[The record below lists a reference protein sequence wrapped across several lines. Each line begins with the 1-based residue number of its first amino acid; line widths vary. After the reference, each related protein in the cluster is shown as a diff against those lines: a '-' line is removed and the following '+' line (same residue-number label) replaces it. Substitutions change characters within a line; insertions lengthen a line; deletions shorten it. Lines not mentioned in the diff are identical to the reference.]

1 MIAKT
6 HTRSFAGGE
15 IAPELYGRI
24 DLTKF
29 QTGLAKSENFWI
41 LPHGPAQNRPG
52 FQFVNE
58 AKDSTRAV
66 RLIPFA
72 YSTEQTFAIEFGHQ
86 YIRWHTNGGT
96 LLETGLAITGITQA
110 SPGVL
115 SYTGTDP
122 SNGDWMYLS
131 GIGGMTALN
140 GRYVKVANVNG
151 GANTFELTDL
161 WGANIDTSAM
171 GAFTAGGTAA
181 RVYTLTTTYT
191 ESELFDIHFV
201 QSADVLT
208 LVHPS
213 HPVRE
218 LRRVSATN
226 WTLTAPTFAPGIA
239 APGAPTATAGGPGGG
254 TPVTYYYKTTAL
266 ATDTLEESL
275 ASASANASRDLSVAG
290 NYIDVTPAAVAGAV
304 RYNVYKLSNGLY
316 GYIGQT
322 DGSAFRDSNVTA
334 DVSQTPPEA
343 NAPFGSAD
351 NYPGAVGYFE
361 GRRVFAGTNN
371 KPQKYWLTKSASESN
386 LSYSIP
392 SRDDD
397 SIQGNILARQV
408 NRLRHIVALDSLIM
422 LTSGQPWKI
431 APQNSD
437 ILTPTSALPKPV
449 LGIGAS
455 NVQPIVTAS
464 SLIYVTSTGSRIAEM
479 RYKWEAQNYT
489 VSDASIMAPHLFKG
503 YTLADAAYTEEPHQ
517 IGWFVRSDG
526 TLLGMTHVPDH
537 EVLAW
542 HRHATTGGTFESV
555 CAVKEGTE
563 FPLYAVVKRNVN
575 GRDVRYIERL
585 HTRRFTDAA
594 DAFIVDSGLTYDGS
608 AVSSVSGLWH
618 LEGKTVSILADG
630 ATHPAQTV
638 TNGAVSLEVSASVV
652 HVGLAITADL
662 QGLPIGLEGASAFG
676 QASLKNLSEVY
687 LRVNESGGIKAGP
700 TFSALREY
708 PARSNE
714 DYDSAPALKT
724 GIVRI
729 ALDNRWSADAQ
740 ICVRQSDPLPIT
752 IAALTLELAVGG

>member
-1 MIAKT
+1 MLAKT

-15 IAPELYGRI
+15 ITPELYGRI

-29 QTGLAKSENFWI
+29 QTGLAKAENFWI

-52 FQFVNE
+52 FKFVNE
-58 AKDSTRAV
+58 AKDSTRKV

-96 LLETGLAITGITQA
+96 LLETGLTITGITQA
-110 SPGVL
+110 NPGVL
-115 SYTGTDP
+115 TYTGTDP
-122 SNGDWMYLS
+122 ANGDWMYLS

-161 WGANIDTSAM
+161 WGASINTSAL
-171 GAFTAGGTAA
+171 AAYTSGGTAA
-181 RVYTLTTTYT
+181 RVYTLATTYT
-191 ESELFDIHFV
+191 EDELFDIHYV

-226 WTLTAPTFAPGIA
+226 WTLTAPTFAPGISAPA
-239 APGAPTATAGGPGGG
+239 APSLTTGGPGGG
-254 TPVTYYYKTTAL
+254 TPITHTYKCTAL

-275 ASASANASRDLSVAG
+275 ASASANASLDLTVAG
-290 NYIDVTPAAVAGAV
+290 NYIDVDPPAVTGAV

-322 DGSAFRDSNVTA
+322 DGSAFRDNNVTP

-343 NAPFGSAD
+343 SAPFGSAD

-371 KPQKYWLTKSASESN
+371 RPQKYWLTKSASESN

-408 NRLRHIVALDSLIM
+408 NRLRHIVALDSLIL

-449 LGIGAS
+449 LGVGAS

-489 VSDASIMAPHLFKG
+489 VGDASIMAPHLFKG
-503 YTLADAAYTEEPHQ
+503 YTLVDAAYSEEPHQ

-526 TLLGMTHVPDH
+526 VLLGMTHVPEH

-542 HRHATTGGTFESV
+542 HRHTTTGGTFESV
-555 CAVKEGTE
+555 CAVKESTE
-563 FPLYAVVKRNVN
+563 FPLYVVVKRSVN

-585 HTRRFTDAA
+585 NTRRFTEAA
-594 DAFIVDSGLTYDGS
+594 DAFIVDSGLTYDGA

-618 LEGKTVSILADG
+618 LEGKTVSVLADG
-630 ATHPAQTV
+630 ATHPQQTV

-652 HVGLAITADL
+652 HVGLPITADL

-700 TFSALREY
+700 TFAALREY

-714 DYDSAPALKT
+714 AYDTAPALRT

-729 ALDNRWSADAQ
+729 ALDNRWAADAQ
-740 ICVRQSDPLPIT
+740 ICVRQSDPLPLT
-752 IAALTLELAVGG
+752 IAAMTLELAVGG